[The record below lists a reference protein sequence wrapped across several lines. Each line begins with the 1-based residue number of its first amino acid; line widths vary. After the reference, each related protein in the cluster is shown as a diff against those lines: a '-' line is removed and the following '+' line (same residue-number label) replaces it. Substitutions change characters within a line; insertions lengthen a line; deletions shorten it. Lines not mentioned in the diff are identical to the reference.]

1 MSETNLETP
10 IRYCLYARKSTE
22 SDERQAMSI
31 EAQIR
36 EMQQIAESENA
47 EIISIRQES
56 KSAKQTGKR
65 KEFIELLEDIQEG
78 TVNAILTWSA
88 DRLSRNAGDLG
99 RLVDLMDTG
108 KLKQI
113 RTFGQAFDNTPNK
126 KFLLMIL
133 GSQAKLEND
142 NRSKNITRGLYSKC
156 ANGMR
161 PGNPPIGYKLWRDP
175 EKQNSKS
182 VVILD
187 PERAHFIKDLFID
200 VGNRLLSGREA
211 LAKQT
216 ELGLRSVR
224 DNKLSIGRVYKI
236 LSDPFYYGEFEYPK
250 KSGTWYKGLH
260 EPIVQKM
267 HWAKAR
273 NQIKSRQHKRSWGTK
288 NMPWNGLFK
297 CGECGSGVCGSNN
310 INRHGK
316 IYTYYMCTKWGG
328 KNSCK
333 AKYIREEKLIE
344 QISNLIA
351 ENLADSI
358 DTDSDFYAQLKLF
371 NQMQESVKPDS
382 KPMTLGQYVAH
393 QLKHGT
399 VTQKQNLLKALTGQ
413 LYLTKGEVSY
423 QASKV

>member
-1 MSETNLETP
+1 MSDLK
-10 IRYCLYARKSTE
+10 YCLYARKSTE

-36 EMQQIAESENA
+36 EMQQIAEQGNA

-56 KSAKQTGKR
+56 KSAKETGKR
-65 KEFIELLEDIQEG
+65 IEFTELLNDIKIG
-78 TVNAILTWSA
+78 KVNAILTWSA

-99 RLVDLMDTG
+99 KLVDLMDAG

-113 RTFGQAFDNTPNK
+113 RTFGQTFDNTPNK

-175 EKQNSKS
+175 EKPNSKS
-182 VVILD
+182 IVILD
-187 PERAHFIKDLFID
+187 PDRAHFIKDLFID
-200 VGNRLLSGREA
+200 VGNRRLSGREA
-211 LAKQT
+211 LVKQT
-216 ELGLRSVR
+216 ELGLRSIKG
-224 DNKLSIGRVYKI
+224 NKLSISRVYKI

-250 KSGTWYKGLH
+250 GSGNWYKGSH
-260 EPIVQKM
+260 EPIVHKM
-267 HWAKAR
+267 HWMKAR
-273 NQIKSRQHKRSWGTK
+273 KSIKNRRHKRSWGTK
-288 NMPWNGLFK
+288 NMPWNRLFK

-310 INRHGK
+310 TNRHGK
-316 IYTYYMCTKWGG
+316 TYTYYMCTKWGG
-328 KNSCK
+328 KKSCK

-344 QISNLIA
+344 QISDLIA
-351 ENLADSI
+351 ENLANSI
-358 DTDSDFYAQLKLF
+358 DTDSDFYKQLKLF
-371 NQMQESVKPDS
+371 NQMQQSMKPDS
-382 KPMTLGQYVAH
+382 KPIELEEYIAH
-393 QLKHGT
+393 QLKHET

-423 QASKV
+423 ESAKC